1 MAALS
6 LRGML
11 LKPAPALATASISQC
26 GYASE
31 VRPRELNTAA
41 MKRGRG
47 GRSSFSG
54 DVVTVFGS
62 SGFIGG
68 AVANRLDGC
77 LPSVALNASAI
88 FILHIFL

>member
-68 AVANRLDGC
+68 AVANRLDVGR
-77 LPSVALNASAI
+77 LPSVSLVT
-88 FILHIFL
+88 H